1 MHIMKN
7 VRNMKIEAKIV
18 VIFICLSVISEFTGY
33 FVHMRTN
40 SDMAYIL
47 VILGSTLLMAA
58 IFWVLMTRSVKK
70 PIDEIQSVL
79 GKLSAND
86 LTAGIRGTYTG
97 TFDELAKQVNILQT
111 RLLNV
116 QDAFECV
123 GRGESGRL
131 EEFETIGKRSEN
143 DRLLPALTAALKAIR
158 GIVSE
163 TEFIADAATN
173 GDLSVRGNKSKFEGG
188 YYEIIDSLNHTMEAI
203 IKPINEASSVMEEM
217 AHGNLTVSMNG
228 DYKGDYAKIKTNLN
242 STLKSFNEVLKDINS
257 SALQVAIGSK
267 QMSDS
272 AQDLSKGATE
282 QASSIEELSATTE
295 EITIQTKLNAE
306 NAGQAN
312 KIALEAKEGA
322 EAGNG
327 HMKEM
332 LKSMYEINEASSN
345 ISKIIK
351 VIDDIAFQTNILA
364 LNAAVEAARAGQQ
377 GKGFAVVAE
386 EVRSLAARSASA
398 AKETTVLIESS
409 IKKTEEGTKI
419 ASKTADDLN
428 KIVEG
433 IARAASLV
441 GDIASASDEQAV
453 GIQQVNQGIMQV
465 SQVVQMNSATAEES
479 AAASEE
485 LSSQAELLKEL
496 VSKFQL
502 KQTRDPI
509 NMLEGLDAD
518 VIRMLENMT
527 DKKRSSAMA
536 AAGVKSE
543 ASASNSKLSSYDKS
557 SDYEYG
563 KY

>member
-1 MHIMKN
+1 MKN